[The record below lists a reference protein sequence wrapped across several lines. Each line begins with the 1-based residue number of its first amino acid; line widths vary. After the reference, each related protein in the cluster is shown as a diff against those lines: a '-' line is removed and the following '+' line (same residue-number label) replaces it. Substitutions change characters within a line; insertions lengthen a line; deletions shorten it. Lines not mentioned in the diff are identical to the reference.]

1 MVNLS
6 ATIPAVSLEETKRW
20 LRVEIP
26 EEDEIIRTLI
36 LSSTQMVETRIRR
49 AIISRGQ
56 EAGIA
61 ESIETVPGAIKTVIL
76 ALVAYQY
83 ENRSATDDELRAR
96 VLRAVGLDGFIDWGV
111 MQLPKIGELNRRV
124 KLVSVSHEPD
134 DSSGLRKSA
143 SCWLR
148 SGQSARSLAAR
159 PTGRR

>member
-61 ESIETVPGAIKTVIL
+61 ESMETVPGAIKTVIL

-96 VLRAVGLDGFIDWGV
+96 VLRAVGLDGFIDWG
-111 MQLPKIGELNRRV
+111 
-124 KLVSVSHEPD
+124 
-134 DSSGLRKSA
+134 A
-143 SCWLR
+143 
-148 SGQSARSLAAR
+148 
-159 PTGRR
+159 